1 MSRSIDT
8 IVAQILGN
16 QVMQIAALTA
26 NVEELKEQLEATKQ
40 APMPKPDE
48 EERS

>member
-26 NVEELKEQLEATKQ
+26 QVEELKEQNEALKQ
-40 APMPKPDE
+40 ATAPKPEDE
-48 EERS
+48 QS

>member
-26 NVEELKEQLEATKQ
+26 QVEELKEQNEAL
-40 APMPKPDE
+40 KP
-48 EERS
+48 STAQKP